1 MALYLF
7 GGNSYLPPT
16 HTPCVFFF
24 FCAYVLLWLFLRAIE

>member
-24 FCAYVLLWLFLRAIE
+24 FLCICFVVAFLESY

>member
-24 FCAYVLLWLFLRAIE
+24 FFVRMFCCGFS